1 MYLLATKV
9 FDRRTGLVA
18 GLLYGLFPEHIGFS
32 HYLWA
37 EILLSF
43 LAVLSVYFLFAF
55 LEDPGDPR
63 RLYGSALAAGFALIT
78 KEYILLLFIGYL
90 GAIPFLRGRFHAGR
104 VLIACILALLPAATY
119 SVPMSLAFRRVIVI
133 SDGVMHSISYS
144 EGIDAIDKFS
154 ANNVQSQWHEIWRT
168 VRKRGEKEEARYFHD
183 QLCNLWTPN
192 SYLIVRLI
200 HTPGDLAFRYGPITR
215 LSVVLTWMTAL
226 VYMAIVIAGLAGL

>member
-1 MYLLATKV
+1 VYLLATKV

-90 GAIPFLRGRFHAGR
+90 GAIPFLRGRFPAGEGPYR
-104 VLIACILALLPAATY
+104 LHSCPPPGGHLFG
-119 SVPMSLAFRRVIVI
+119 SHVPRIPTRHRYKRR
-133 SDGVMHSISYS
+133 GNAQH
-144 EGIDAIDKFS
+144 
-154 ANNVQSQWHEIWRT
+154 
-168 VRKRGEKEEARYFHD
+168 
-183 QLCNLWTPN
+183 
-192 SYLIVRLI
+192 
-200 HTPGDLAFRYGPITR
+200 
-215 LSVVLTWMTAL
+215 
-226 VYMAIVIAGLAGL
+226 

>member
-1 MYLLATKV
+1 
-9 FDRRTGLVA
+9 
-18 GLLYGLFPEHIGFS
+18 
-32 HYLWA
+32 
-37 EILLSF
+37 
-43 LAVLSVYFLFAF
+43 
-55 LEDPGDPR
+55 
-63 RLYGSALAAGFALIT
+63 
-78 KEYILLLFIGYL
+78 
-90 GAIPFLRGRFHAGR
+90 
-104 VLIACILALLPAATY
+104 
-119 SVPMSLAFRRVIVI
+119 
-133 SDGVMHSISYS
+133 MHSISYS

-154 ANNVQSQWHEIWRT
+154 AKNVQSQWHEIWRT